1 MSQGVAVKKK
11 KTILGLY
18 FKFSELILLWRILK
32 DLYFK
37 QALLFN
43 RQVREML
50 CYISFKKQYGEYI
63 LKYADIYFY
72 MQMDQKEMQ

>member
-1 MSQGVAVKKK
+1 MSQGVAVKK

-43 RQVREML
+43 RQV
-50 CYISFKKQYGEYI
+50 
-63 LKYADIYFY
+63 
-72 MQMDQKEMQ
+72 